1 MFKEIANLMS
11 ERDVITLTLAKVNE
25 KLAVSV
31 MPTKLGLKD
40 GAIKNLSPCVLTGT
54 PEELDL
60 EFTDKLTQPLKKVIG
75 LLTNMDIVEKS
86 IEVTQA
92 KSKLATEAK
101 KKEETEIKAFSE
113 KIKKVETLFSEKKF
127 AEAALLLKQASE
139 MPGADKKQCV
149 NLKSKIEIELNN
161 GTLWQSK

>member
-1 MFKEIANLMS
+1 
-11 ERDVITLTLAKVNE
+11 
-25 KLAVSV
+25 

-86 IEVTQA
+86 IEATQA

-101 KKEETEIKAFSE
+101 KKEETEIKAYSE
-113 KIKKVETLFSEKKF
+113 KIKKVETLFSEKRTI
-127 AEAALLLKQASE
+127 LLSRLYASF
-139 MPGADKKQCV
+139 
-149 NLKSKIEIELNN
+149 
-161 GTLWQSK
+161 